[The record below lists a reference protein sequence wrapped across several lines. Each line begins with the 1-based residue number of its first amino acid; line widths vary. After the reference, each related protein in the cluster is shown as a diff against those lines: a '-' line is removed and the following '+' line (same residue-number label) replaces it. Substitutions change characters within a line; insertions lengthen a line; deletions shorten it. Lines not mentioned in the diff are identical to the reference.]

1 MFKKLVNIFK
11 SVQSGKGI
19 DGFMDSAD
27 RLTEKL
33 TSKLDKIFE
42 DSDTSTDE
50 SNRPEHK
57 SSSNSSSRSK
67 ENEDRI
73 AQLEARIRQMEQS
86 AKNDTNS
93 NVAKSDSLTIK
104 KQIGWDYWR
113 ELYSYFHL
121 PKLEFRLYH
130 FMTHHHKESNKK
142 LYRKDIESI
151 ESGNFKNCLC
161 ESSLYIREDMALFS
175 DGKIRYIPSIGNT
188 LREVK
193 AFATLIGYPIPDK
206 AKTAIFAAE
215 IVRERGCDGV
225 CIYSNQI
232 LYPSGLVRKVGS
244 EVNFD
249 RLIDEALK
257 KSDWFKIP
265 ERPDLN
271 GLTPE
276 QCLEKFTEFY
286 NAIVPNPKLSTA
298 EILKQYNEQVENWK
312 KEYPESAWT

>member
-42 DSDTSTDE
+42 DADTSADE
-50 SNRPEHK
+50 NNRPEHK
-57 SSSNSSSRSK
+57 NSSNSSSRSK
-67 ENEDRI
+67 EDEDRI

-86 AKNDTNS
+86 AKSDTNS
-93 NVAKSDSLTIK
+93 NVAKSDSLAIK
-104 KQIGWDYWR
+104 KQIGWNYWR
-113 ELYSYFHL
+113 ELHSYFHL
-121 PKLEFRLYH
+121 PKLEFLLH
-130 FMTHHHKESNKK
+130 FMTHHHKESNKSQN
-142 LYRKDIESI
+142 RKNIERI
-151 ESGNFKNCLC
+151 ESGNLNNCLC
-161 ESSLYIREDMALFS
+161 QSSIKIPEHMALFS
-175 DGKIRYIPSIGNT
+175 DGKIRYIPPIGDT

-215 IVRERGCDGV
+215 IVREKGCDGV

-232 LYPSGLVRKVGS
+232 LYSSGLVRKIGS

-276 QCLEKFTEFY
+276 QCLEKFTEFR
-286 NAIVPNPKLSTA
+286 NAIVPNPQLSTA
-298 EILKQYNEQVENWK
+298 EILKQYNEKVENWK